1 MTDLTSK
8 YPQLAKIFDDQ
19 DKMFQYIIGD
29 NTPVE
34 LKTVQNRAIDLI
46 EQNVDRSDAEK
57 EALAVGVVLMTA
69 GPSIVGDPQ
78 EFAAGYSSN
87 VNDFVT
93 ELTNASPF
101 EAPSTNISQASTAL
115 SVVMLQDLA
124 KGLREGALPAGA
136 REQLTEAF
144 TQSTAQE
151 AVVFQNL
158 NAPKLQ
164 AAYEAAK
171 QGLASE
177 LGIGAAPAN
186 NNAPVPPKKKNNGG
200 GSFDL

>member
-19 DKMFQYIIGD
+19 DKLFQYINGE
-29 NTPVE
+29 NAPAE
-34 LKTVQNRAIDLI
+34 LKSVQNRAIDII
-46 EQNVDRSDAEK
+46 EQNVDRSDSEK
-57 EALAVGVVLMTA
+57 EALVVGVVLMTA
-69 GPSIVGDPQ
+69 GPSVVGDPEQ
-78 EFAAGYSSN
+78 FKLDYSDN
-87 VNDFVT
+87 VNGFVT

-177 LGIGAAPAN
+177 LGLGAAPAN
-186 NNAPVPPKKKNNGG
+186 NNTPNPPKKKNNGG

>member
-19 DKMFQYIIGD
+19 DKLFQYINGE
-29 NTPVE
+29 NAPAE
-34 LKTVQNRAIDLI
+34 LKSVQNRAIHII
-46 EQNVDRSDAEK
+46 EQNVDRADSEK

-69 GPSIVGDPQ
+69 GPSIVGDPEQ
-78 EFAAGYSSN
+78 FAQDYSAD
-87 VNDFVT
+87 VNAFVT
-93 ELTNASPF
+93 DLTNASPF
-101 EAPSTNISQASTAL
+101 EAPPTNISQASTAL

-177 LGIGAAPAN
+177 LGLGAAPAN
-186 NNAPVPPKKKNNGG
+186 NNTPVPPKKKNNGG

>member
-19 DKMFQYIIGD
+19 DKLFQYINGE
-29 NTPVE
+29 NAPAE
-34 LKTVQNRAIDLI
+34 LKSVQNRAIDII
-46 EQNVDRSDAEK
+46 EQNVDRSHSEK
-57 EALAVGVVLMTA
+57 EALVVGVVLMTA
-69 GPSIVGDPQ
+69 GPSVVGDPEQ
-78 EFAAGYSSN
+78 FAQDYSAN
-87 VNDFVT
+87 VNGFVT

-101 EAPSTNISQASTAL
+101 EAPTTNISQASTAL

-164 AAYEAAK
+164 AAYEEAK

-177 LGIGAAPAN
+177 LGLGAAPAN